1 MISRTLITCLTCK
14 NPITARINIGHEV
27 EQPVNFPCP
36 DCGTEIRLNLL
47 LDAPP
52 RDLLLDA
59 PPRVKIRWDENCEQG
74 NTEGKVIN
82 IGAGFIVSK
91 DMLHQDFIF
100 PSFFAPRPT
109 NEELEKIRNQKFKDA
124 AIAGGLL
131 PYAEKHWKILKSAL
145 QFHNTNQLEKME
157 ERLKSYWGDSN
168 ESALQ
173 FHNTNQLEKMEE
185 RLKSYWGD
193 SNETDKSLE
202 YALFTFLM
210 RLMEPSTETW
220 MSPLIAVLEEAR
232 SLNRSE
238 YDKLVSHY
246 NLDLKQNRF
255 ESYSEIISDYFRAY
269 GEFNQTLIYVRR
281 QIELPKNSI
290 ATSSDFDKTKM
301 FYGSAFEVLGSNLDI
316 IAALNNILCG
326 RAFDKMEKMDLKK
339 FRTIDKAGRTNCFI
353 KNNNLSGLV
362 NEYDSTIRNAS
373 HHRWFKLSNNR
384 QEITYRS
391 GGTGA
396 IQKMSYAEYL
406 VKCNKI
412 TMQLIS
418 LMCLELILMNYSGS
432 KL

>member
-14 NPITARINIGHEV
+14 SPITARINIGHEV

-47 LDAPP
+47 LDE
-52 RDLLLDA
+52 
-59 PPRVKIRWDENCEQG
+59 PPRVKIRWDENCERG

-82 IGAGFIVSK
+82 IGAGFIIDK
-91 DMLHQDFIF
+91 DMLHQDLIF

-109 NEELEKIRNQKFKDA
+109 DEEFERMRNQMIKIEGSNVRFGDA
-124 AIAGGLL
+124 SIAGGVL
-131 PYAEKHWKILKSAL
+131 PYAEKHWKTLKSAL
-145 QFHNTNQLEKME
+145 RFYNTNQLEKMQE
-157 ERLKSYWGDSN
+157 NIEKYWG
-168 ESALQ
+168 
-173 FHNTNQLEKMEE
+173 K
-185 RLKSYWGD
+185 
-193 SNETDKSLE
+193 SNETDNSLE
-202 YALFTFLM
+202 FALFTFLM

-220 MSPLIAVLEEAR
+220 MSPLFTALEEAR
-232 SLNRSE
+232 LLNKTE

-246 NLDLKQNRF
+246 NSDLKKDRF

-269 GEFNQTLIYVRR
+269 GEFSQTLIYVRR
-281 QIELPKNSI
+281 QIELPENAI

-326 RAFDKMEKMDLKK
+326 RKFDKMEKMDLKK
-339 FRTIDKAGRTNCFI
+339 FRTINKANRTNCFI
-353 KNNNLSGLV
+353 ENNNLSDIV
-362 NEYDSTIRNAS
+362 KEYDSTIRNAS
-373 HHRWFKLSNNR
+373 HHRWFKISNNH

-406 VKCNKI
+406 TRCNKI
-412 TMQLIS
+412 TMQLIR
-418 LMCLELILMNYSGS
+418 LMCLELKLIHLSGN

>member
-1 MISRTLITCLTCK
+1 MILRTLITCLTCK

-47 LDAPP
+47 LDA
-52 RDLLLDA
+52 L
-59 PPRVKIRWDENCEQG
+59 PRVKIRWDENCEQG
-74 NTEGKVIN
+74 NTEGKIIN
-82 IGAGFIVSK
+82 IGAEFIVSK

-131 PYAEKHWKILKSAL
+131 PYAEKHWKILK
-145 QFHNTNQLEKME
+145 
-157 ERLKSYWGDSN
+157 
-168 ESALQ
+168 SALQ

>member
-1 MISRTLITCLTCK
+1 MILRTLITCLTCK

-47 LDAPP
+47 LDA
-52 RDLLLDA
+52 L
-59 PPRVKIRWDENCEQG
+59 PRVKIRWDENCEQG

-131 PYAEKHWKILKSAL
+131 PYAEKHWKILK
-145 QFHNTNQLEKME
+145 
-157 ERLKSYWGDSN
+157 
-168 ESALQ
+168 SALQ